1 MTAEKGRTDEGL
13 RGITLGTLALCG
25 ATGRNLLGLDASLAS
40 IGTAGSTGV
49 PAQAEDRNVRHLA
62 EPGGDWRG
70 RIARLRIART
80 QHRAPSL

>member
-49 PAQAEDRNVRHLA
+49 PAQTEDRNVRHLA
-62 EPGGDWRG
+62 E
-70 RIARLRIART
+70 RT